1 MKILIVYYSMYGH
14 VLQLAEAVAEG
25 AGSVE
30 GAEVIL
36 RRVEEFVAVDRIIDG
51 NEYAAQIREKQRA
64 IPFCTLDDL
73 KEADAVLFGSPTRFG
88 NMAAQMKQ
96 LIDSMASLWLKGE
109 MEGKPAGVFTSTASS
124 HGGQE
129 TTLLTMM
136 APLLHLGMV
145 VVGVPYSIPGMI
157 HTEGRGGTPY
167 GASTIAGARGE
178 LMPTT
183 EDLEIA
189 RAQGRRVAE
198 ITGKLRG

>member
-1 MKILIVYYSMYGH
+1 MYGH

-25 AGSVE
+25 AESVE

-36 RRVEEFVAVDRIIDG
+36 RRVEEFEAVDRIIDG